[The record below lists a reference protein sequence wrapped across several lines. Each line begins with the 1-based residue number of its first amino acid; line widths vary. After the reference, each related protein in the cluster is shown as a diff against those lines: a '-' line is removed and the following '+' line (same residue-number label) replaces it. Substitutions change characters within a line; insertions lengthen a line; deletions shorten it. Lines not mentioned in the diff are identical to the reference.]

1 MAYMYILKCSDDSY
15 YVGSTIDLQ
24 KRIAEH
30 NMGVGAK
37 YTKRRLPVRLVY
49 CEEYENVKDAF
60 LREKQV
66 QGWSRKKREALINND
81 LASLPVFAKSKKNV
95 VSTGSTTDDSGSTTY
110 DSGKTTDGSN
120 KKTDVSVMEC

>member
-1 MAYMYILKCSDDSY
+1 
-15 YVGSTIDLQ
+15 
-24 KRIAEH
+24 
-30 NMGVGAK
+30 MGVGAK